1 MLFQVRRIG
10 RSMQFQNPDIL
21 YLLVVIPLIIAYY
34 IFVSRRR
41 AAMRV
46 STLGGERMPRT
57 LRYWLRD
64 LPMVLRLSALAV
76 LIVALAR
83 PVEAHSSSESSTEGI
98 DIVLAMDISG
108 SMLAKDFEPDRITAS
123 KHLASEFAAERIGDR
138 ISVVAFAG
146 EAFTQCPLTSD
157 KASVGTML
165 SRLRSGVVDDGT
177 AIGNGLATAINRLR
191 ESGAKSKV
199 VVLLTDGVNNRG
211 QISPIMAAEIAR
223 DMGIKVY
230 TIGVGTKGQAPM
242 PAVDMFGNQT
252 YVMADVEIDEELLR
266 KIANTTGGE
275 YFRAVDNEALKQ
287 IYSQID
293 EMEKSEVQITHYTS
307 YEELYL
313 GWLLLGLLLLVAE
326 FIVERIVLNR
336 IP

>member
-1 MLFQVRRIG
+1 MVV
-10 RSMQFQNPDIL
+10 SMQFQNPEIL
-21 YLLVVIPLIIAYY
+21 YLLAVIPIVIVYY
-34 IFVSRRR
+34 IFVGRRR
-41 AAMRV
+41 ASLRV
-46 STLGGERMPRT
+46 TTLGTERMPRT

-64 LPMVLRLSALAV
+64 LPIVLRVAALAV

-83 PVEAHSSSESSTEGI
+83 PVEAHSSTESSTEGI

-108 SMLAKDFEPDRITAS
+108 SMLARDFEPDRITAS
-123 KHLASEFAAERIGDR
+123 KHLASEFASMRVGDR

-191 ESGAKSKV
+191 ESGSKSKV

-242 PAVDMFGNQT
+242 PAVDMFGNQS
-252 YVMADVEIDEELLR
+252 YVMADVEIDEQLLR
-266 KIANTTGGE
+266 SIAKTTGGE

-287 IYSQID
+287 IYARID

-307 YEELYL
+307 YEELYF
-313 GWLLLGLLLLVAE
+313 GWLLLGLLLLAAE
-326 FIVERIVLNR
+326 FAIERLVLNR

>member
-1 MLFQVRRIG
+1 MLFRVIRIG

>member
-1 MLFQVRRIG
+1 M
-10 RSMQFQNPDIL
+10 
-21 YLLVVIPLIIAYY
+21 
-34 IFVSRRR
+34 
-41 AAMRV
+41 
-46 STLGGERMPRT
+46 
-57 LRYWLRD
+57 
-64 LPMVLRLSALAV
+64 
-76 LIVALAR
+76 
-83 PVEAHSSSESSTEGI
+83 
-98 DIVLAMDISG
+98 
-108 SMLAKDFEPDRITAS
+108 
-123 KHLASEFAAERIGDR
+123 
-138 ISVVAFAG
+138 
-146 EAFTQCPLTSD
+146 
-157 KASVGTML
+157 
-165 SRLRSGVVDDGT
+165 
-177 AIGNGLATAINRLR
+177 
-191 ESGAKSKV
+191 
-199 VVLLTDGVNNRG
+199 VLLTDGVNNRG

>member
-1 MLFQVRRIG
+1 
-10 RSMQFQNPDIL
+10 MQFQNPEIL
-21 YLLVVIPLIIAYY
+21 YLLAILPVIVAYY

-41 AAMRV
+41 ATMRV
-46 STLGGERMPRT
+46 STLQRGRMPRT
-57 LRYWLRD
+57 VRYYLRH
-64 LPMVLRLSALAV
+64 LPLVLRLFALAAG
-76 LIVALAR
+76 IVALAR
-83 PVEAHSSSESSTEGI
+83 PVEEHSSTETTTEGI

-108 SMLAKDFEPDRITAS
+108 SMLARDFEPDRITAA
-123 KHLASEFAAERIGDR
+123 KQLASEFASERVGDR

-191 ESGAKSKV
+191 ESGSKSKV

-223 DMGIKVY
+223 DMGVKVY

-242 PAVDMFGNQT
+242 PAVDMFGNKT
-252 YVMADVEIDEELLR
+252 YVMADVEIDEKLLR
-266 KIANTTGGE
+266 SIANTTGGE
-275 YFRAVDNEALKQ
+275 YFRAVDNKALSE
-287 IYSQID
+287 IYARIN

-307 YEELYL
+307 YEELYFD
-313 GWLLLGLLLLVAE
+313 WLLLMLLCLALE
-326 FIVERIVLNR
+326 FVVERVVLNR